1 MSDAPPVA
9 DGDPARP
16 PSAYTPLAP
25 DPFAGVERFDSPAAP
40 PPNTAAPQGFYF
52 FYYAALACLVPFM
65 SLYYQEKGLN
75 GTQIG
80 ILAGTIPL
88 VTWFSAPFWGGIADA
103 RKRHRAVL
111 LLAVAGLWA
120 AVLALYF
127 ARNFSGML
135 ATVVLYAFFVGPIV
149 PLVDNAVL
157 TLLGDNKSGYGR
169 VRLWGSIGWGLASS
183 LLGPILERAGLSW
196 SFYGFLGFMA
206 VNFVVATRLPMRI
219 TAEGTR
225 PAYRA
230 GLGVLARNGR
240 FLLLLLSSLVFGMTL
255 GVLLSYQFLFLDELG
270 AGRALM
276 AWSLTTSTLSEI
288 PFWFVSAALLRRFG
302 TSRMIAF
309 ALAVATL
316 RNLAMGALV
325 NPWWALPIN
334 LLHGPSFAVL
344 WAAGVAD
351 ADAAAPP
358 GLGATAQG
366 LFSGMMFG
374 LGSALGGFLG
384 GPAYE
389 AIGFAAL
396 FRLLGWISLG
406 MLLLF
411 VAVRLRPRRPT
422 ATSPS

>member
-1 MSDAPPVA
+1 MSHVPHLPDSDPAAPPAVY
-9 DGDPARP
+9 P
-16 PSAYTPLAP
+16 PLAP
-25 DPFAGVERFDSPAAP
+25 DPFAGVEVVDAPAAP
-40 PPNTAAPQGFYF
+40 PRNVAASKGVYF

-65 SLYYQEKGLN
+65 SLYYQEQGLN

-88 VTWFSAPFWGGIADA
+88 VTWVSAPFWGGIADA

-111 LLAVAGLWA
+111 LLTIAGLWA

-127 ARNFSGML
+127 ARSFNGML
-135 ATVVLYAFFVGPIV
+135 ATVILYAFFIGPIV

-157 TLLGDNKSGYGR
+157 TLLGDHKAGYGR
-169 VRLWGSIGWGLASS
+169 VRLWGSLGWGLAAS
-183 LLGPILERAGLSW
+183 LLGPVLERAGLGW

-206 VNFVVATRLPMRI
+206 INFVVAARLPMHI
-219 TAEGTR
+219 SGDGAR

-230 GLGVLARNGR
+230 GLGVLSRNGR
-240 FLLLLLSSLVFGMTL
+240 FLLLLLASLVFGLTL

-276 AWSLTTSTLSEI
+276 AWSLTAATLSEV
-288 PFWFVSAALLRRFG
+288 PFWFLSAGLLRRFG

-309 ALAVATL
+309 ALAIATV

-325 NPWWALPIN
+325 NPWWVLPIN

-396 FRLLGWISLG
+396 FRLLGWVSLG
-406 MLLLF
+406 MLVLF
-411 VAVRLRPRRPT
+411 VAARRRPRRLVT
-422 ATSPS
+422 NH

>member
-1 MSDAPPVA
+1 MSDTPPSA
-9 DGDPARP
+9 DGDPVTSPFAYSP
-16 PSAYTPLAP
+16 PAP
-25 DPFAGVERFDSPAAP
+25 DPFAGVEVLDSPSAP
-40 PPNTAAPQGFYF
+40 PPRTAVPKGVYF

-65 SLYYQEKGLN
+65 SLYYQEQGLN

-80 ILAGTIPL
+80 VLAGTIPL
-88 VTWFSAPFWGGIADA
+88 VTWVSAPFWGGIADA

-111 LLAVAGLWA
+111 LLTIAGLWS

-127 ARNFSGML
+127 ARSFSGML

-149 PLVDNAVL
+149 PLVDNAVM

-169 VRLWGSIGWGLASS
+169 VRLWGSLGWGLAAS
-183 LLGPILERAGLSW
+183 LLGPVLERAGLSW

-206 VNFVVATRLPMRI
+206 VNFVVAARLPMHISGGARH
-219 TAEGTR
+219 
-225 PAYRA
+225 AYRA
-230 GLGVLARNGR
+230 GLGALAGNGR
-240 FLLLLLSSLVFGMTL
+240 FLLLLLSSLVFGLTL

-276 AWSLTTSTLSEI
+276 AWSLTASTLSEI
-288 PFWFVSAALLRRFG
+288 PFWFVSAGLLRRFG
-302 TSRMIAF
+302 TSKMIAF
-309 ALAVATL
+309 ALAITTL

-325 NPWWALPIN
+325 NPWWVLPISF
-334 LLHGPSFAVL
+334 LHGPSFAVL

-396 FRLLGWISLG
+396 FTLLGWVSLG

-411 VAVRLRPRRPT
+411 VAVRLRPRRV
-422 ATSPS
+422 